1 MNARENC
8 IPPSGRQGRRF
19 RHRVPGAASA
29 DTPTVR
35 LPIYPPHGHPADFDA
50 PWPRGRTCS
59 LVSPIGHPSLTLLS
73 LRERPLEQARWRPRT
88 IKTREDVKGGVIL
101 GHGVLMFSDSV
112 LPNWSAKMSDHGDI
126 NVDAERTGKT
136 SGAQQPAGRAYD
148 YGPGGDSNG
157 SEHTPHQA
165 HPGGLP

>member
-1 MNARENC
+1 MMVQR
-8 IPPSGRQGRRF
+8 
-19 RHRVPGAASA
+19 
-29 DTPTVR
+29 D
-35 LPIYPPHGHPADFDA
+35 
-50 PWPRGRTCS
+50 
-59 LVSPIGHPSLTLLS
+59 
-73 LRERPLEQARWRPRT
+73 
-88 IKTREDVKGGVIL
+88 
-101 GHGVLMFSDSV
+101 GVLRTMGEQIHPEHTALVVVDVQNDFIHPEGWYGKDVYAVLMASDSV